1 MKRELPEHTLLAV
14 TNKEGVA
21 VWYAR
26 YRDPNTGRRTKFS
39 THEQVDGRTETR
51 AHTYAVQKLTELME
65 GYGTVPRLEDYVK
78 ERQFFE
84 WDPVTGPICPWI
96 KRQHAKG
103 RDFGEYQART
113 RRAHLKNH
121 ILPQFGKRRLD
132 ELTQPMIEKWLESLD
147 LANQSKNH
155 ILYTLR
161 IVLREA
167 RREKLIH
174 ENPLQEPEPFKKNH
188 KKRDA
193 FTLEDLL
200 LLFPKAQ
207 KKLLDV
213 WKTQKYATLFM
224 TMATTGIRSG
234 EARALAWRH
243 ILPGGWLFVE
253 RAVKMGGKL
262 GPTKTKDQRVIALPS
277 RTQTML
283 AKWHRETPFK
293 EPEHLIFY
301 GLAADQPLDVE
312 TPTHFLPGALER
324 AKITVNGRNL
334 VPHSFRHTYNTI
346 MRHAVPEDVLRRF
359 TGHKSV
365 EMTDWY
371 DHSVMQDRITELEP
385 SRNLVE
391 AAWKLPAPAKPK
403 RKSSTG

>member
-1 MKRELPEHTLLAV
+1 MAKLPYRLILRQTDQ
-14 TNKEGVA
+14 GA

-26 YRDPNTGRRTKFS
+26 YTDPRTGKRNWFS
-39 THEQVDGRTETR
+39 THVGGDEDKGR
-51 AHTYAVQKLTELME
+51 AHTAAAMKLAEVKE
-65 GYGTVPRLEDYVK
+65 GYTKCPRLEDYAAG
-78 ERQFFE
+78 FFE
-84 WDPVTGPICPWI
+84 WDAEKGPICPWI

-103 RDFGEYQART
+103 RDFGEYQAQT
-113 RRAHLKNH
+113 RRAHLKNR

-132 ELTQPMIEKWLESLD
+132 ELTQPMIEKWLESLG
-147 LANQSKNH
+147 LANQTKNH

-167 RREKLIH
+167 RREKLIR
-174 ENPLQEPEPFKKNH
+174 ENPLQEPEPFAKNN

-193 FTLEDLL
+193 FTLEDLI

-207 KKLLDV
+207 KDLLEV
-213 WKTQKYATLFM
+213 WKTQKYAALFM

-234 EARALAWRH
+234 EARALAWKH

-262 GPTKTKDQRVIALPS
+262 GSTKTKDQRVIALPQ
-277 RTQTML
+277 RTQAQL
-283 AKWHRETPFK
+283 AKWHKETPFR

-324 AKITVNGRNL
+324 AKIVADGRNL

-385 SRNLVE
+385 SRKLVE
-391 AAWKLPAPAKPK
+391 AAWELPEKAKK
-403 RKSSTG
+403 TKA